1 MNMFIILIMAKI
13 SWEYSYV
20 KLIELYTQYA
30 VYCIPI
36 TTE

>member
-1 MNMFIILIMAKI
+1 MNMFLILIMAMV

-20 KLIELYTQYA
+20 KLIELYTQYE